1 MAITAKEEIRGSV
14 SGAYEEKINGSLN
27 GSGLL
32 GGKSDKTIFYTDA
45 YNIALA
51 NGFVGSIEDWLESL
65 KGKDGYTPVKG
76 VDYFDGSPGKDGA
89 DGQPGK
95 DGYTPIK
102 GVDYFDGQDGQP
114 GKNGSPGKDGAD
126 GYSPVRGKDYWTDD
140 DKAAMV
146 SDVIAALPIYNGEV
160 VAV

>member
-14 SGAYEEKINGSLN
+14 SG
-27 GSGLL
+27 SGIL
-32 GGKSDKTIFYTDA
+32 GGTAEQKIFYTDA

-76 VDYFDGSPGKDGA
+76 VDYTD
-89 DGQPGK
+89 GK
-95 DGYTPIK
+95 DGYTPE
-102 GVDYFDGQDGQP
+102 
-114 GKNGSPGKDGAD
+114 
-126 GYSPVRGKDYWTDD
+126 RGKDYWTEADQ
-140 DKAAMV
+140 AAMV
-146 SDVIAALPIYNGEV
+146 AEVIAALPKYNGEV